1 VLYVPTRATRWM
13 RRRRPPPPPA
23 RNSLSAVAVAFA
35 AYCTSV
41 STQALG
47 LTASVCLSFWL
58 AGVCVR
64 TDVFFAGTGRRL
76 AMLCFKSC
84 QV

>member
-1 VLYVPTRATRWM
+1 MVVGPLDPLLETLLQYTTI
-13 RRRRPPPPPA
+13 
-23 RNSLSAVAVAFA
+23 
-35 AYCTSV
+35 
-41 STQALG
+41 QD
-47 LTASVCLSFWL
+47 LTARIQKAFCLSVCLSVCLSFWL